1 MCVMKRLFIFLF
13 SLFAFFTASAQEK
26 EFDRGFIV
34 KVGEQAP
41 DFTLS
46 ADDGNVCTLSDL
58 KGKVVMLQFTASWC
72 GICRQEMPH
81 IESDIWQK
89 FKDNPDFVLFGI
101 DREETPEKVKFLKNI
116 TNVTYPIAYDTD
128 GSVFKLYACSTAG
141 ITRNVLIDRDGKIIM
156 LTRRYKENEFKTL
169 CEKIEKELK
178 K

>member
-13 SLFAFFTASAQEK
+13 SLFAIFTASAQEE
-26 EFDRGFIV
+26 EFARGFIV

-46 ADDGNVCTLSDL
+46 ADDGNVYTLSDL

-101 DREETPEKVKFLKNI
+101 DREETPEKVKLLKNI

-128 GSVFKLYACSTAG
+128 GSVF
-141 ITRNVLIDRDGKIIM
+141 
-156 LTRRYKENEFKTL
+156 
-169 CEKIEKELK
+169 
-178 K
+178 